1 MGRFRGAVTLSL
13 GEIFLAMC
21 VRLCTIVDVMTNIIL
36 NITPAT
42 AAAIALVDAVEA
54 YTIADAN
61 FGIWS
66 DDASEIR
73 AAEHALD
80 SAEQAVARVS
90 GIVDREGGR
99 ALWRWAYA
107 KAGVEPSPS
116 VLM

>member
-1 MGRFRGAVTLSL
+1 
-13 GEIFLAMC
+13 
-21 VRLCTIVDVMTNIIL
+21 MTNIII

-42 AAAIALVDAVEA
+42 AAALALVDAVEA

-73 AAEHALD
+73 EAEATLAA
-80 SAEQAVARVS
+80 AEQAVARVS
-90 GIVDREGGR
+90 GIVDRNGGR
-99 ALWRWAYA
+99 SLWRWAYA
-107 KAGVEPSPS
+107 QAGVEPSPS